1 MNCKTLHSLL
11 GVDKSNPLFEVL
23 FDPEIPDE
31 LLVHFGMMF
40 LESVPRNSF
49 QEKLLIARL
58 FNAGFNQLR
67 LHETF
72 KYAIKTMRHWGELL
86 KSGDAESISR
96 IADGQGAV
104 KKINADKLQYI
115 LYLFANHHHEQGCHI
130 TSYIVQ
136 QYFKLYHESISNETI
151 RLIINKNSSV
161 LSESNIVEY
170 PVIIYSEEAEIRS
183 KIIGLFNINIV
194 KTPPVVTVKRENSWN
209 NSEIPCSS
217 INENS
222 NYSPYLAFGDET
234 KFPIIEKSITQLLSC
249 HHIGILLTRFMI
261 DFISDDLNEIAD
273 IVRQWLAM
281 ILNGCHNIEQGRALN
296 YRALELFIGRQKRSA
311 DKQRITL
318 KSIATQ
324 DNMRLLFSK
333 NMRMINGQDD
343 DSFLLDPH
351 GVPYTGQ
358 LPILKCWLGGSHSIG
373 KGYYLDLIHT
383 LNGEPVFSLI
393 DDNYYDLRQRLVAIV
408 TEFRKILGGDKGR
421 FLTFIIDRAIYDVEF
436 MKKMYKENIYIITW
450 EKNYKKGVWDAEAG
464 NYLTETFSIMKFRN
478 RQEDTY
484 NYTVQ
489 FFKRR
494 WDKESSFAQYIVML
508 SKPKKAP
515 IELSII
521 CTQFDRNSIETI
533 KPILTRWLQ
542 EQDIGYLISLG
553 INQITSYSHYS
564 YDEIAQNLTDRMID
578 NKEFNK
584 LSAEKLKLKK
594 QLGMLLLNRE
604 TYIECK
610 EQELSKLTIEQ
621 QSYELE
627 LEDENIS
634 QEKSKKLKQKIKKTK
649 SKMKTIH
656 RNKNKTL
663 NKNSEKQQPLRT
675 QIKNIEIKLGD
686 MPKKIS
692 RIEKLINEEYVKL
705 NFMPKSLMDAIK
717 MIARN
722 IIYQLLEVFR
732 PIWNNYRNDLV
743 ILRELIMTMGHIN
756 ETQSTI
762 YILLNPTRQFGKKD
776 QDKVNQFLFEIS
788 KRVNKTYRL
797 EKVIIFS
804 LYEI

>member
-1 MNCKTLHSLL
+1 
-11 GVDKSNPLFEVL
+11 
-23 FDPEIPDE
+23 
-31 LLVHFGMMF
+31 
-40 LESVPRNSF
+40 
-49 QEKLLIARL
+49 
-58 FNAGFNQLR
+58 
-67 LHETF
+67 
-72 KYAIKTMRHWGELL
+72 
-86 KSGDAESISR
+86 
-96 IADGQGAV
+96 
-104 KKINADKLQYI
+104 
-115 LYLFANHHHEQGCHI
+115 
-130 TSYIVQ
+130 
-136 QYFKLYHESISNETI
+136 
-151 RLIINKNSSV
+151 
-161 LSESNIVEY
+161 
-170 PVIIYSEEAEIRS
+170 
-183 KIIGLFNINIV
+183 
-194 KTPPVVTVKRENSWN
+194 
-209 NSEIPCSS
+209 
-217 INENS
+217 
-222 NYSPYLAFGDET
+222 
-234 KFPIIEKSITQLLSC
+234 
-249 HHIGILLTRFMI
+249 
-261 DFISDDLNEIAD
+261 
-273 IVRQWLAM
+273 
-281 ILNGCHNIEQGRALN
+281 
-296 YRALELFIGRQKRSA
+296 
-311 DKQRITL
+311 
-318 KSIATQ
+318 
-324 DNMRLLFSK
+324 
-333 NMRMINGQDD
+333 
-343 DSFLLDPH
+343 
-351 GVPYTGQ
+351 
-358 LPILKCWLGGSHSIG
+358 
-373 KGYYLDLIHT
+373 
-383 LNGEPVFSLI
+383 
-393 DDNYYDLRQRLVAIV
+393 
-408 TEFRKILGGDKGR
+408 
-421 FLTFIIDRAIYDVEF
+421 
-436 MKKMYKENIYIITW
+436 
-450 EKNYKKGVWDAEAG
+450 
-464 NYLTETFSIMKFRN
+464 
-478 RQEDTY
+478 
-484 NYTVQ
+484 
-489 FFKRR
+489 
-494 WDKESSFAQYIVML
+494 ML

-717 MIARN
+717 IIARN